1 MQENPLKHY
10 FRRPAIYIRLPSG
23 GVDYSDTVLEKSPT
37 GELPVY
43 PMSALDEITARTPD
57 ALFNGHAV
65 VDIIKS
71 CIPSIRDPWGIST
84 VDMDAIFIGIRIAS
98 SGETMDILCSCPKCN
113 TEGKYGLNMVSLLGS
128 RKNIDY
134 SKTLRVRDMEIK
146 FRPLTFAESNKNSLD
161 QYEAQKLLAE
171 VTVLEDEVEK
181 AKQTKHALEY
191 LNNLT
196 IDIITSTIEWI
207 KTPEVVVGER
217 EFIKE
222 FILNCDRQTS
232 TQIRDFSI
240 KLREDATLPPMQVK
254 CSDCGNEYE
263 QPLLLNMSD
272 FFE

>member
-23 GVDYSDTVLEKSPT
+23 GVDYPDSVLEKTPT
-37 GELPVY
+37 GEIPVY
-43 PMSALDEITARTPD
+43 PMSALDEITSRTPD

-71 CIPSIRDPWGIST
+71 CIPAIRDPWSISST
-84 VDMDAIFIGIRIAS
+84 DLDSIFIGIRIAS
-98 SGETMDILCSCPKCN
+98 NGETMDILCSCPKCT
-113 TEGKYGLNMVSLLGS
+113 TEGKYGLNMVQLLAS

-134 SKTLRVRDMEIK
+134 TKTLRVRDMEIK
-146 FRPLTFAESNKNSLD
+146 FRPLTFAESNKNSIN
-161 QYEAQKLLAE
+161 QYESQKLLAE
-171 VTVLEDEVEK
+171 VSAITDEDERN
-181 AKQTKHALEY
+181 KQTKIAIEH
-191 LNNLT
+191 LNKLT
-196 IDIITSTIEWI
+196 VDIITSTVEWI

-232 TQIRDFSI
+232 AQIRDFSI
-240 KLREDATLPPMQVK
+240 KLREDASLPPMQIT
-254 CSDCGNEYE
+254 CGECGTQYE